1 MAKMCVLTVLF
12 AWHRARSDIQLIRFD
27 QTTAGYLPC
36 SVRLFLHDVAR
47 MRVAPAAV
55 GYIDPLNACFG
66 RVLHGV
72 GGVGKHQFMRRI
84 DGSIMRFDHGNKNF
98 RSDKLC
104 LNIGC
109 GKSKGGGII

>member
-1 MAKMCVLTVLF
+1 M
-12 AWHRARSDIQLIRFD
+12 RA
-27 QTTAGYLPC
+27 
-36 SVRLFLHDVAR
+36 
-47 MRVAPAAV
+47 APATV

-66 RVLHGV
+66 RVLHGA
-72 GGVGKHQFMRRI
+72 GGVGKYQFMRRI

-109 GKSKGGGII
+109 GKRKRGGIIAAPESVNLLQNDFTNGRVMCRERRRGGLAY